1 MASRGQLFCYKNPG
15 YVEVYEKIT
24 LLLIWFVFSKYLI
37 MSL

>member
-1 MASRGQLFCYKNPG
+1 MASRGQLFRYKNPG

-24 LLLIWFVFSKYLI
+24 LLLIWFVFSKYLV